1 MLNAGDFLQNRYEII
16 NCIGSGGM
24 ADVFRARDHKL
35 NRFVAIKVLKS
46 ELRSDKEFV
55 SKFRT
60 SSTYTMSGKKT
71 GFISS

>member
-35 NRFVAIKVLKS
+35 NRFVAIKVLKA
-46 ELRSDKEFV
+46 EFRSDKEFV
-55 SKFRT
+55 SN
-60 SSTYTMSGKKT
+60 
-71 GFISS
+71 